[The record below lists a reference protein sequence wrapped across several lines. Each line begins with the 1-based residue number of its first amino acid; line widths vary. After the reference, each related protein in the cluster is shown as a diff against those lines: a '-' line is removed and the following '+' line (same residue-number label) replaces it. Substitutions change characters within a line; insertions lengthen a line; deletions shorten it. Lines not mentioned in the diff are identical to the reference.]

1 MYSISSTFTLVINF
15 IFGKGKGWHMGER
28 NSDKKKITAKEFKN
42 MISNGEK
49 IEDSIV
55 LEDIDLKNQIFCNLE
70 IVDVEFQKSVD
81 FSNSVFTGNTFFTG
95 TSFRFHTNFSNAIF
109 QMVCFER
116 TSFPF
121 GPKFEN
127 VVFTGFDKHNI
138 FNFSPTTS
146 FENSFLNSASFENA
160 VFNGDTSFSEVI
172 FFNTVNFQGTI
183 FKNDISFYKI
193 KPKGMFD
200 LSNCLFGKDGRV
212 VCSKGDVEILRYT
225 LPTRSLEVMI

>member
-1 MYSISSTFTLVINF
+1 MWS
-15 IFGKGKGWHMGER
+15 
-28 NSDKKKITAKEFKN
+28 FK
-42 MISNGEK
+42 
-49 IEDSIV
+49 
-55 LEDIDLKNQIFCNLE
+55 
-70 IVDVEFQKSVD
+70 KSVD
-81 FSNSVFTGNTFFTG
+81 FSNSVFTGNTFLQELLLDFTLI
-95 TSFRFHTNFSNAIF
+95 FSNAIF

-172 FFNTVNFQGTI
+172 FLIQ
-183 FKNDISFYKI
+183 
-193 KPKGMFD
+193 
-200 LSNCLFGKDGRV
+200 
-212 VCSKGDVEILRYT
+212 
-225 LPTRSLEVMI
+225 

>member
-81 FSNSVFTGNTFFTG
+81 FSNSVFTGNTFLQELLLDFTLIFRMQFFRWFVLKEHRSHLDLNLKMLCSQVLINIIFL
-95 TSFRFHTNFSNAIF
+95 TSHQPR
-109 QMVCFER
+109 V
-116 TSFPF
+116 
-121 GPKFEN
+121 
-127 VVFTGFDKHNI
+127 
-138 FNFSPTTS
+138 
-146 FENSFLNSASFENA
+146 L
-160 VFNGDTSFSEVI
+160 
-172 FFNTVNFQGTI
+172 
-183 FKNDISFYKI
+183 KI
-193 KPKGMFD
+193 
-200 LSNCLFGKDGRV
+200 
-212 VCSKGDVEILRYT
+212 
-225 LPTRSLEVMI
+225 RS

>member
-1 MYSISSTFTLVINF
+1 MKEIT
-15 IFGKGKGWHMGER
+15 
-28 NSDKKKITAKEFKN
+28 SDKKKITAKEFKS
-42 MISNGEK
+42 MISSGEK

-70 IVDVEFQKSVD
+70 IIDVEFQKSVD
-81 FSNSVFTGNTFFTG
+81 FSNSVFKGNTFFTG
-95 TSFRFHTNFSNAIF
+95 TSFRFHSNFSNAIF

-127 VVFTGFDKHNI
+127 VMFTGFDESNL
-138 FNFSPTTS
+138 FCSLPTTS

-160 VFNGDTSFSEVI
+160 VFNGDTSFSKVK
-172 FFNTVNFQGTI
+172 FFSKVNFQGTI

-193 KPKGMFD
+193 EPKGVFD
-200 LSNCLFGKDGRV
+200 LSNCLFGKDGRL
-212 VCSKGDVEILRYT
+212 VCSKKDVEILRYT
-225 LPTRSLEVMI
+225 LPTRSL